1 VALQLPKSPTTHPM
15 KDLILA
21 ILNIFKYVGKIFS
34 LVRNFI
40 FNVLLLTSL
49 VILLFIFIPK
59 EVSHIPSQSILRLD
73 IFGDIVEEKRVLGS
87 VEKLFGD
94 SVDPD
99 AAESETALQDILD
112 IIDNAAGDDRIVALL
127 LNLKHMDNAGLNQLQ
142 TIGQAL
148 VNFKKTGKTITAAED
163 YYSQSQY
170 YLASYADKIF
180 LNPMGAVDIHGFG
193 VYRLYFREAM
203 EKLAINYNIF
213 KVGTYKSAL
222 EPFTR
227 DNMSPEDR
235 KQNEVWL
242 SALWQGYKDNIQQQR
257 KISKETIENYTTNI
271 AEALQSTEGDTAQLA
286 MKTGLVD
293 QLANRSD
300 ITAYLTALAKSTDT
314 KPPIVGSADYYN
326 SILPSYSKI
335 DWQGDKIGLIIAEG
349 NILPGKQPAGLIGGD
364 SLAALIKKAR
374 EDKQIK
380 ALVLRINS
388 GGGSAFA
395 SEIIRQEL
403 LLLQKKGK
411 PVVVS
416 MGAVA
421 ASGGYWIAAD
431 ADEIWASEATI
442 TGSIGI
448 FGVIPTF
455 EKTLSSLGIYSD
467 GIGTTPLAAGVDLT
481 QPLPEPLKGAI
492 QQAITHNYDQFLQ
505 IVATGR
511 ELEKARVGELAEG
524 RVYDGKAALANG
536 LVDKLGSLDEAIDA
550 AANLAGITD
559 YNAELIRPT
568 ASIKEQMLQF
578 FAAHTAPLAAMLNK
592 GDHPVMNKIKK
603 ILESKFSEFVLL
615 DDPRGIYAHCLIKL
629 TF

>member
-1 VALQLPKSPTTHPM
+1 M

-21 ILNIFKYVGKIFS
+21 ILNIFKYVGKIFTF
-34 LVRNFI
+34 VRNII
-40 FNVLLLTSL
+40 FNVALLTIL
-49 VILLFIFIPK
+49 AILLFIIIPK
-59 EVSHIPSQSILRLD
+59 EISHIPPQSILRLD

-87 VEKLFGD
+87 IEKLFGD
-94 SVDPD
+94 SVDQD
-99 AAESETALQDILD
+99 ATEPETALQDILD
-112 IIDNAAGDDRIVALL
+112 IINNAAADDRIVALL
-127 LNLKHMDNAGLNQLQ
+127 LNLKHMEHAGLNQLQ

-148 VNFKKTGKTITAAED
+148 VNFRKMGKTIVAAED

-180 LNPMGAVDIHGFG
+180 LNPMGGVDIHGFG

-235 KQNEVWL
+235 KQNEEWL
-242 SALWQGYKDNIQQQR
+242 TALWQVYKDDILRQR
-257 KISKETIENYTTNI
+257 KISKETVESYTANI
-271 AEALQSTEGDTAQLA
+271 SRALQSTDGDTAQLA
-286 MKTGLVD
+286 LKTGLVD

-300 ITAYLTALAKSTDT
+300 ITDYLVALTKSAEI
-314 KPPIVGSADYYN
+314 KPPIVGSAAYYD
-326 SILPSYSKI
+326 SIVPSYSKVG
-335 DWQGDKIGLIIAEG
+335 WQGDKIGLIIAEG
-349 NILPGKQPAGLIGGD
+349 NILPGKQPSGLIGGD

-380 ALVLRINS
+380 ALVIRINS

-448 FGVIPTF
+448 FGAIPTF

-467 GIGTTPLAAGVDLT
+467 GTGTTPLAAGLDLT
-481 QPLPEPLKGAI
+481 QPLPEPLKMAI
-492 QQAITHNYDQFLQ
+492 QQAIAHNYDQFLQ

-511 ELEKARVGELAEG
+511 ELEKKRVGELAEG
-524 RVYDGKAALANG
+524 RVYDGKAALEFG
-536 LVDKLGSLDEAIDA
+536 LVDKLGSFDEAIDA
-550 AANLAGITD
+550 AANLAGVSD
-559 YNAELIRPT
+559 YSAEYIRPT
-568 ASIKEQMLQF
+568 ATVKEQVLQF
-578 FAAHTAPLAAMLNK
+578 FAAHIAPLATILNQNN
-592 GDHPVMNKIKK
+592 HPLANKVKK
-603 ILESKFSEFVLL
+603 ILASKFDELILL

-629 TF
+629 TW

>member
-1 VALQLPKSPTTHPM
+1 M

-21 ILNIFKYVGKIFS
+21 VLNIFKYVGKIITFA
-34 LVRNFI
+34 RNTL
-40 FNVLLLTSL
+40 FNLLLLTFL
-49 VILLFIFIPK
+49 LILLFSFIPK

-73 IFGDIVEEKRVLGS
+73 ILGDIVEEKRILGS
-87 VEKLFGD
+87 VQKFLGD

-99 AAESETALQDILD
+99 ASEPETALQDILD
-112 IIDNAAGDDRIVALL
+112 IIDQAASDDRIVALL
-127 LNLKHMDNAGLNQLQ
+127 LNLKHMESSGLNQLQ

-148 VNFKKTGKTITAAED
+148 LKFKKTGKTIIAAED

-180 LNPMGAVDIHGFG
+180 LNPMGGVDIHGFG

-242 SALWQGYKDNIQQQR
+242 SALWRVYKDDILRQR
-257 KISKETIENYTTNI
+257 KISEETLQNYTDNI
-271 AEALQSTEGDTAQLA
+271 AKALQSTEGDPAQLA
-286 MKTGLVD
+286 LKTGLVD
-293 QLANRSD
+293 QVSNRAD
-300 ITAYLTALAKSTDT
+300 ITSYLTGLT
-314 KPPIVGSADYYN
+314 KGAQDKPRLVGSTEFFD
-326 SILPSYSKI
+326 SLLPSYSKI
-335 DWQGDKIGLIIAEG
+335 DWQGDKIGVIIAEG
-349 NILPGKQPAGLIGGD
+349 NILPGKQPPGLIGGD
-364 SLAALIKKAR
+364 SLATLIKKAR
-374 EDKQIK
+374 DDKQIK
-380 ALVLRINS
+380 ALVVRINS

-403 LLLQKKGK
+403 LLLKKKGK
-411 PVVVS
+411 TVVVS

-431 ADEIWASEATI
+431 ASEIWASESTI

-448 FGVIPTF
+448 FGAIPTF

-467 GIGTTPLAAGVDLT
+467 GIGTTPLAAGLDLT
-481 QPLPEPLKGAI
+481 QPMPEPLKEAM
-492 QQAITHNYDQFLQ
+492 QQAIAHNYDQFLQ

-511 ELEKARVGELAEG
+511 KLEKSRVGELAEG
-524 RVYDGKAALANG
+524 RVYDGKTALAIG
-536 LVDKLGSLDEAIDA
+536 LVDKLGSLNDAIGSA
-550 AANLAGITD
+550 AQLAGVTD
-559 YNAELIRPT
+559 FNAELIRPT
-568 ASIKEQMLQF
+568 ATVKEQLLQF
-578 FAAHTAPLAAMLNK
+578 FAAHAAPLATALSKN
-592 GDHPVMNKIKK
+592 DHPLISKVKK
-603 ILESKFSEFVLL
+603 IFEGKFNAFTLQ
-615 DDPRGIYAHCLIKL
+615 DDPRGIYAQCFIRLI
-629 TF
+629 F

>member
-1 VALQLPKSPTTHPM
+1 M

-21 ILNIFKYVGKIFS
+21 ILNIFKYVGKFFTF
-34 LVRNFI
+34 VRNFI
-40 FNVLLLTSL
+40 FNALFLTAA

-59 EVSHIPSQSILRLD
+59 EVSHIPAQSILRLD

-87 VEKLFGD
+87 VEKLFVD

-99 AAESETALQDILD
+99 AAESETVLQDILD

-127 LNLKHMDNAGLNQLQ
+127 LNLKHMDHAGLNQLQ

-170 YLASYADKIF
+170 FLASYADKIF
-180 LNPMGAVDIHGFG
+180 LNPMGGVDIHGFG

-235 KQNEVWL
+235 KQNETWL

-271 AEALQSTEGDTAQLA
+271 GDVLQSTGGDTAQLA
-286 MKTGLVD
+286 LKTGLVD

-300 ITAYLTALAKSTDT
+300 ITAHFTALAKSADT
-314 KPPIVGSADYYN
+314 KPSMVGSADYYN

-374 EDKQIK
+374 EDNQIK

-448 FGVIPTF
+448 FGLLVQ
-455 EKTLSSLGIYSD
+455 SLVVVQHPEIVVRSRVRRIDPPGERPQHVAVAMGGEGGHES
-467 GIGTTPLAAGVDLT
+467 GTRDEGRGTRHRHST
-481 QPLPEPLKGAI
+481 RRGAP
-492 QQAITHNYDQFLQ
+492 
-505 IVATGR
+505 
-511 ELEKARVGELAEG
+511 AEG
-524 RVYDGKAALANG
+524 QFPRPSSRVPRPSPHASRTARRMACSDAKS
-536 LVDKLGSLDEAIDA
+536 GSSRK
-550 AANLAGITD
+550 N
-559 YNAELIRPT
+559 
-568 ASIKEQMLQF
+568 
-578 FAAHTAPLAAMLNK
+578 
-592 GDHPVMNKIKK
+592 
-603 ILESKFSEFVLL
+603 
-615 DDPRGIYAHCLIKL
+615 PRRCSLRSCM
-629 TF
+629 

>member
-1 VALQLPKSPTTHPM
+1 M

-21 ILNIFKYVGKIFS
+21 IFNIFKYAGKVFTF
-34 LVRNFI
+34 VRNLF
-40 FNVLLLTSL
+40 FNIILLTTL

-59 EVSHIPSQSILRLD
+59 EMSHIPAQSILRLD
-73 IFGDIVEEKRVLGS
+73 IFGDIVEEKKVFGS
-87 VEKLFGD
+87 IEKLFGD
-94 SVDPD
+94 SVDTDETEP
-99 AAESETALQDILD
+99 ETALQDILD
-112 IIDNAAGDDRIVALL
+112 IIDNAAADDRIVALL
-127 LNLKHMDNAGLNQLQ
+127 LNLKHMEKAGLNQLQ

-148 VNFKKTGKTITAAED
+148 INFRKTGKTIVAAED

-180 LNPMGAVDIHGFG
+180 LNPMGGVDIHGFG

-235 KQNEVWL
+235 KQNEEWL
-242 SALWQGYKDNIQQQR
+242 TALWLVYKNDILRQR
-257 KISKETIENYTTNI
+257 KISKETLENYTANI
-271 AEALQSTEGDTAQLA
+271 SQALQSTEGDTAQLA
-286 MKTGLVD
+286 LKTGLVD
-293 QLANRSD
+293 QLLNRSD
-300 ITAYLTALAKSTDT
+300 ISAYLVALTKSTES
-314 KPPIVGSADYYN
+314 KPPIVGSAAYYD
-326 SILPSYSKI
+326 SVVPSYSKI
-335 DWQGDKIGLIIAEG
+335 GWQGDKIGLIIADG
-349 NILPGKQPAGLIGGD
+349 NILPGKQPPGLIGGD
-364 SLAALIKKAR
+364 SLAALIKTAR

-380 ALVLRINS
+380 ALVIRINS

-411 PVVVS
+411 PLVVS

-448 FGVIPTF
+448 FGAIPTF
-455 EKTLSSLGIYSD
+455 EKTLASLGIYSD
-467 GIGTTPLAAGVDLT
+467 GTGTTPLAAGLDLT
-481 QPLPEPLKGAI
+481 QPLPEPLKAAI
-492 QQAITHNYDQFLQ
+492 QQAVAHSYDQFLQ
-505 IVATGR
+505 IVAVGR
-511 ELEKARVGELAEG
+511 ELEKKRVGELAEG
-524 RVYDGKAALANG
+524 RIYDGKAALEYG
-536 LVDKLGSLDEAIDA
+536 LVDKLGSFDDAIDA
-550 AANLAGITD
+550 AANLANVTD
-559 YNAELIRPT
+559 FSAEYVRPPAT
-568 ASIKEQMLQF
+568 VKDKMLQF
-578 FAAHTAPLAAMLNK
+578 FAAQVTPLATILNK
-592 GDHPVMNKIKK
+592 NNPPLIKK
-603 ILESKFSEFVLL
+603 LKNVLESKIKEHILL

-629 TF
+629 TL

>member
-1 VALQLPKSPTTHPM
+1 M
-15 KDLILA
+15 KDLIFA
-21 ILNIFKYVGKIFS
+21 ILNIFKYVGKIFIF
-34 LVRNFI
+34 VRNVL
-40 FNVLLLTSL
+40 FNVVLLTF
-49 VILLFIFIPK
+49 VVFLFLAIIPK

-73 IFGDIVEEKRVLGS
+73 IFGDIVEEKRVYGS

-94 SVDPD
+94 TVDPD
-99 AAESETALQDILD
+99 AAEPETVLQDILD
-112 IIDNAAGDDRIVALL
+112 IIENAAADDRIVALL
-127 LNLKHMDNAGLNQLQ
+127 LNLKHMENAGLNQLQ

-148 VNFKKTGKTITAAED
+148 ANFKKTGKKIIAGED

-180 LNPMGAVDIHGFG
+180 LNPMGGVDIHGFG

-235 KQNEVWL
+235 QQNEVWL
-242 SALWQGYKDNIQQQR
+242 SALWQVYQDDIRQQR
-257 KISKETIENYTTNI
+257 NLTKETIKNYTANI
-271 AEALQSTEGDTAQLA
+271 SEALKSTEGDTAQLA
-286 MKTGLVD
+286 LKIGLVD
-293 QLANRSD
+293 QLATRSD
-300 ITAYLTALAKSTDT
+300 ITSYLAGLTQNAES
-314 KPPIVGSADYYN
+314 KPSIVGSADYFD
-326 SILPSYSKI
+326 SILPSYGKI

-349 NILPGKQPAGLIGGD
+349 NILPGKQPPGLIGGD
-364 SLAALIKKAR
+364 SLAILIKKAR

-380 ALVLRINS
+380 ALVVRINS

-403 LLLQKKGK
+403 LLLQKIGK
-411 PVVVS
+411 PLIVS

-431 ADEIWASEATI
+431 ADEIWASAATI

-448 FGVIPTF
+448 FGAIPTF

-467 GIGTTPLAAGVDLT
+467 GTGTTPLAAGLNLT
-481 QPLPEPLKGAI
+481 QPLPEPLKDAI
-492 QQAITHNYDQFLQ
+492 QQAIAHSYNQFLK

-511 ELEKARVGELAEG
+511 ELDKSRVAELAEG
-524 RVYDGKAALANG
+524 RIYDGKTALAVG
-536 LVDKLGSLDEAIDA
+536 LVDKLGSLAEAIDA
-550 AANLAGITD
+550 AADLAGVTD
-559 YNAELIRPT
+559 YSAEYIRPAAT
-568 ASIKEQMLQF
+568 VKEQVLQF
-578 FAAHTAPLAAMLNK
+578 FTGQIEPLTSILSKN
-592 GDHPVMNKIKK
+592 DLPLLKK
-603 ILESKFSEFVLL
+603 FKSILEHKFSEFIFL
-615 DDPRGIYAHCLIKL
+615 DDPRGIYAYSPIKL

>member
-1 VALQLPKSPTTHPM
+1 M

-21 ILNIFKYVGKIFS
+21 ILNIFKYVGRFFTI
-34 LVRNFI
+34 VRNI
-40 FNVLLLTSL
+40 LFNVLLLAIL
-49 VILLFIFIPK
+49 VCFLFLIIPK

-73 IFGDIVEEKRVLGS
+73 LFGDIVEEKKLLGS
-87 VEKLFGD
+87 IEKLFGD
-94 SVDPD
+94 SVDPE
-99 AAESETALQDILD
+99 APEPETALQDILD
-112 IIDNAAGDDRIVALL
+112 IIDNAATDDRIVALL
-127 LNLKHMDNAGLNQLQ
+127 LNLKHMENAGLNQLQ
-142 TIGQAL
+142 SIGQAL
-148 VNFKKTGKTITAAED
+148 VNFKKSGKTLIAAED

-180 LNPMGAVDIHGFG
+180 LNPMGGVDLHGFG
-193 VYRLYFREAM
+193 VFRLYFREAM

-235 KQNEVWL
+235 KQNDIWL
-242 SALWQGYKDNIQQQR
+242 SALWKVYKDDVLQQR
-257 KISKETIENYTTNI
+257 KISKETIDNYTTNI
-271 AEALQSTEGDTAQLA
+271 SLALQSTEGDTAELA
-286 MKTGLVD
+286 LKTGLVD
-293 QLANRSD
+293 QLSNRSD
-300 ITAYLTALAKSTDT
+300 ITAYLIALTKTTEAKPS
-314 KPPIVGSADYYN
+314 IIGSATYYD
-326 SILPSYSKI
+326 SILPSYDHV

-349 NILPGKQPAGLIGGD
+349 TILPGKQPIGLIGGD

-380 ALVLRINS
+380 ALVVRINS

-411 PVVVS
+411 PLVVS

-431 ADEIWASEATI
+431 ADEIWASETTI

-448 FGVIPTF
+448 FGAIPTF

-467 GIGTTPLAAGVDLT
+467 GTGTTPLAAGLDLT
-481 QPLPEPLKGAI
+481 QPLPEPLKSAI
-492 QQAITHNYDQFLQ
+492 QQSIAHSYDQFLQ

-511 ELEKARVGELAEG
+511 ELEKSRVRELAEG
-524 RVYDGKAALANG
+524 KVYDGKSALAFG
-536 LVDKLGSLDEAIDA
+536 LVDKLGSFADAIDA
-550 AANLAGITD
+550 AANLASVTD
-559 YNAELIRPT
+559 YSAEYIRPT
-568 ASIKEQMLQF
+568 ATLKEQMLQF
-578 FAAHTAPLAAMLNK
+578 FSAHTEPLAAILNTNE
-592 GDHPVMNKIKK
+592 HPLVKK
-603 ILESKFSEFVLL
+603 VKKVLASKLEALTTL
-615 DDPRGIYAHCLIKL
+615 DDPRGIYAHCPIRL
-629 TF
+629 TL

>member
-1 VALQLPKSPTTHPM
+1 M

-21 ILNIFKYVGKIFS
+21 ILNIFKYVGKFFTF
-34 LVRNFI
+34 VRNFI
-40 FNVLLLTSL
+40 FNALLLTTA

-73 IFGDIVEEKRVLGS
+73 IFGDIVEEKRTLGS
-87 VEKLFGD
+87 VEKLFVD
-94 SVDPD
+94 SVDSD
-99 AAESETALQDILD
+99 AAESETVLQDILD

-127 LNLKHMDNAGLNQLQ
+127 LNLKHMDHAGLNQLQ

-180 LNPMGAVDIHGFG
+180 LNPMGGVDIHGFG

-235 KQNEVWL
+235 KQNETWL

-271 AEALQSTEGDTAQLA
+271 GDVLQSTGGDTAQLA
-286 MKTGLVD
+286 LKTGLVD

-300 ITAYLTALAKSTDT
+300 ITAHFTALAKSADT
-314 KPPIVGSADYYN
+314 KPSIVGSADYYN

-448 FGVIPTF
+448 FGAIPTF

-467 GIGTTPLAAGVDLT
+467 GTGTTPLAAGLDLT

-492 QQAITHNYDQFLQ
+492 QQAIAHNYDQFLQ

-511 ELEKARVGELAEG
+511 ELEKVRVGELAEG
-524 RVYDGKAALANG
+524 RVYDGKAALAIG

-568 ASIKEQMLQF
+568 ASIKEQLLQF
-578 FAAHTAPLAAMLNK
+578 FAAHAAPLATMLGQEN
-592 GDHPVMNKIKK
+592 HPVIGKITK
-603 ILESKFSEFVLL
+603 ILESKFSDFVIL

>member
-1 VALQLPKSPTTHPM
+1 M
-15 KDLILA
+15 KDLIFA
-21 ILNIFKYVGKIFS
+21 ILNIFKYVGKIFIF
-34 LVRNFI
+34 VRNVL
-40 FNVLLLTSL
+40 FNVVLLTF
-49 VILLFIFIPK
+49 VVFLFLAIIPK

-73 IFGDIVEEKRVLGS
+73 ILGDIVEEKRVYGS

-94 SVDPD
+94 TVDPD
-99 AAESETALQDILD
+99 AAEPETVLQDILD
-112 IIDNAAGDDRIVALL
+112 IIENAATDDRIVALL
-127 LNLKHMDNAGLNQLQ
+127 LNLKHMENAGLNQLQ

-148 VNFKKTGKTITAAED
+148 ADFKKSGKKIIAAED

-170 YLASYADKIF
+170 YLASYADRIF
-180 LNPMGAVDIHGFG
+180 LNPMGGVDIHGFG

-235 KQNEVWL
+235 QQNEVWL
-242 SALWQGYKDNIQQQR
+242 SALWQVYQDDIRQQR
-257 KISKETIENYTTNI
+257 NLKKETIKNYTTNI
-271 AEALQSTEGDTAQLA
+271 SEALKSTEGDTAQLA
-286 MKTGLVD
+286 LQIGLVD
-293 QLANRSD
+293 QLATRSD
-300 ITAYLTALAKSTDT
+300 ITSYLAGLTQNAES
-314 KPPIVGSADYYN
+314 KPSIVGSADYYD
-326 SILPSYSKI
+326 SILPSYGKI

-349 NILPGKQPAGLIGGD
+349 NILPGKQPPGLIGGD
-364 SLAALIKKAR
+364 SLAILIKKAR

-380 ALVLRINS
+380 ALVVRINS

-403 LLLQKKGK
+403 LMLQKIGK
-411 PVVVS
+411 PLIVS

-431 ADEIWASEATI
+431 ADEIWASAATI

-448 FGVIPTF
+448 FGAIPTF

-467 GIGTTPLAAGVDLT
+467 GTGTTPLAAGLNLS
-481 QPLPEPLKGAI
+481 QPLPEPLKDAI
-492 QQAITHNYDQFLQ
+492 QQAISHSYDQFLK

-511 ELEKARVGELAEG
+511 ELDKSRVAELAEG
-524 RVYDGKAALANG
+524 RIYDGKTALAVG
-536 LVDKLGSLDEAIDA
+536 LVDKLGSLAEAIDA
-550 AANLAGITD
+550 AADLAGVTD
-559 YNAELIRPT
+559 YSTEYIRPAAT
-568 ASIKEQMLQF
+568 VKEQVLQF
-578 FAAHTAPLAAMLNK
+578 FTGQIEPLTTILSKN
-592 GDHPVMNKIKK
+592 DLPLLKK
-603 ILESKFSEFVLL
+603 FKSILEYKFSEFIFL
-615 DDPRGIYAHCLIKL
+615 DDPRGIYAYSPIKL